1 MALVNFANLDFDQIK
16 QSITDYLRTNS
27 NFTDYDFEGS
37 NLSTIIDALA
47 YNTYITSY
55 NANMVSNEVFID
67 SATLRENVVSL
78 ARNIGYTPKSAKSA
92 RANITFIVDTAD
104 YAIKPQTITLN
115 KGIVAV
121 SNGLGNES
129 YTFSIME
136 DITVPVIDNIATF
149 ANIDVYEGSYLTAE
163 YAYNTY
169 DPNQK
174 YILEN
179 PNIDTSTINVIWKP
193 SERSSVKRKYH
204 LSNSLFEIDGNSA
217 VYWIQEIEDQ
227 RYELIFG
234 DGVFGRALQEPNF
247 ISVAYIATNGSVGNG
262 IDSLNFNGKLTT
274 SRDNVEIKAG
284 ISRITV
290 NTPSFAGDDVES
302 VESIKKYAPQ
312 TYASQ
317 NRAVTSTD
325 YEYIIP
331 KIYPE
336 TESISVFGGEELN
349 PPQFG
354 RVFASIKPING
365 AYLSNLVKDNIKRE
379 IKKYSVGGIDLQI
392 TDLKY
397 LYIEALV
404 NVYYNS
410 NDANNE
416 SQITS
421 IVSQNINRYSNSTEV
436 NKFGARFKYS
446 KFLNVID
453 NSNSAITSNITTI
466 QMRRDLRASLNTFAE
481 YEICFGNRFH
491 IVNHG
496 HGTHR
501 GKIGYNIKSSGFQV
515 SGVAGTVYL
524 VDKTDFSLETGSID
538 LIRLKSATEA
548 TIVRRNI
555 GTIDYIKGEIKL
567 NPINIIS
574 TSISRDF
581 PIIEISAVPYSNDII
596 GLQDLY
602 IQLDTNNITINSI
615 NDRIASGY
623 DISGSDYIVSSSFA
637 NGSLVRGVVD
647 AIAIN
652 QTPNVQS
659 TTSRTN
665 STYTPPSNNRTTTRT
680 TTPSATTSSTSSSST
695 SSSSASSS
703 STSST
708 STPTYSY

>member
-16 QSITDYLRTNS
+16 QSITDYLRSNS

-78 ARNIGYTPKSAKSA
+78 ARNIGYTPRSAKAA
-92 RANITFIVDTAD
+92 RANISFIVNTSS
-104 YAIKPQTITLN
+104 YTTKPQTITLN
-115 KGIVAV
+115 KGVVAI
-121 SNGLGNES
+121 SNIFGGTNYS
-129 YTFSIME
+129 FSIME
-136 DITVPVIDNIATF
+136 DITVPVVDNIATF
-149 ANIDVYEGSYLTAE
+149 SNIDVYEGTYLTAE
-163 YAYNTY
+163 FSYNTY

-179 PNIDTSTINVIWKP
+179 TNIDTSTINVLWR
-193 SERSSVKRKYH
+193 SSQRSSVKRKYH
-204 LSNSLFEIDGNSA
+204 RSDSLFEIDGNSP
-217 VYWIQEIEDQ
+217 VFWINEVEDQ
-227 RYELIFG
+227 RYELLFG

-247 ISVAYIATNGSVGNG
+247 IEVTYLVTNGEDGNR
-262 IDSLNFNGKLTT
+262 IDTLNFNGKLTT
-274 SRDNVEIKAG
+274 SRDNIEISSG

-290 NTPSFAGDDVES
+290 NTPSYAGSNVES
-302 VESIKKYAPQ
+302 IESIKKYAPQ
-312 TYASQ
+312 TYSSQ

-336 TESISVFGGEELN
+336 TESVSVFGGEELN

-410 NDANNE
+410 NNANND

-421 IVSQNINRYSNSTEV
+421 IVSQNITRYADSTEV

-446 KFLNVID
+446 KFLNIID

-491 IVNHG
+491 IINHG
-496 HGTHR
+496 HGTHG

-515 SGVAGTVYL
+515 SGIVGNVYL
-524 VDKTDFSLETGSID
+524 SDVADQNLEKGTIN
-538 LIRLKSATEA
+538 LIRLSSATEA
-548 TIVRRNI
+548 TVVRRNI

-574 TSISRDF
+574 TAINRDF
-581 PIIEISAVPYSNDII
+581 PLIEISAIPYSNDII

-637 NGSLVRGVVD
+637 NGSLVRGTVD
-647 AIAIN
+647 ARAIN
-652 QTPNVQS
+652 QTSNTESTISYTEPTSSNT
-659 TTSRTN
+659 TTS
-665 STYTPPSNNRTTTRT
+665 STP
-680 TTPSATTSSTSSSST
+680 TSTSTSSSST
-695 SSSSASSS
+695 SP
-703 STSST
+703 T

>member
-16 QSITDYLRTNS
+16 QSITDYLRSNS

-78 ARNIGYTPKSAKSA
+78 ARNIGYTPRSAKAA
-92 RANITFIVDTAD
+92 RANISFIVNTSS
-104 YAIKPQTITLN
+104 YTTKPQTITLN
-115 KGIVAV
+115 KGVVAI
-121 SNGLGNES
+121 SNIFGGTNYS
-129 YTFSIME
+129 FSIME
-136 DITVPVIDNIATF
+136 DITVPVVDNIATF
-149 ANIDVYEGSYLTAE
+149 SNIDVYEGTYLTAE
-163 YAYNTY
+163 FSYNTY

-179 PNIDTSTINVIWKP
+179 TNIDTSTINVLWR
-193 SERSSVKRKYH
+193 SSQRSSVKRKYH
-204 LSNSLFEIDGNSA
+204 RSDSLFEIDGNSP
-217 VYWIQEIEDQ
+217 VFWINEVEDQ
-227 RYELIFG
+227 RYELLFG

-247 ISVAYIATNGSVGNG
+247 IEVTYLVTNGEDGNR
-262 IDSLNFNGKLTT
+262 IDTLNFNGKLTT
-274 SRDNVEIKAG
+274 SRDNIEISSG

-290 NTPSFAGDDVES
+290 NTPSYAGSNVES
-302 VESIKKYAPQ
+302 IESIKKYAPQ
-312 TYASQ
+312 TYSSQ

-336 TESISVFGGEELN
+336 TESVSVFGGEELN

-410 NDANNE
+410 NNANND

-421 IVSQNINRYSNSTEV
+421 IVSQNITRYADSTEV

-446 KFLNVID
+446 KFLNIID

-491 IVNHG
+491 IINHG
-496 HGTHR
+496 HGTHG

-515 SGVAGTVYL
+515 SGIAGNVYL
-524 VDKTDFSLETGSID
+524 SDVANQNLEKGTIN
-538 LIRLKSATEA
+538 LIKLSSATEA
-548 TIVRRNI
+548 TVVRRNI

-574 TSISRDF
+574 TTINRDF
-581 PIIEISAVPYSNDII
+581 PMIEISAIPYSNDII

-637 NGSLVRGVVD
+637 NGSLVRGTVD
-647 AIAIN
+647 AREIN
-652 QTPNVQS
+652 QTSNTES
-659 TTSRTN
+659 TISYTEPTS
-665 STYTPPSNNRTTTRT
+665 SNTTTT
-680 TTPSATTSSTSSSST
+680 T
-695 SSSSASSS
+695 SSS

-708 STPTYSY
+708 STPTSSTPTYSY

>member
-16 QSITDYLRTNS
+16 QSITDYLRSNS

-37 NLSTIIDALA
+37 NLSIIIDALA

-78 ARNIGYTPKSAKSA
+78 ARNIGYTPRSSKSS
-92 RANITFIVDTAD
+92 RANISFIVNTAG
-104 YAIKPQTITLN
+104 YSVKPQTITLN
-115 KGIVAV
+115 KGIVAT
-121 SNGLGNES
+121 SRSFGDED

-136 DITVPVIDNIATF
+136 DITVPVINDIATF
-149 ANIDVYEGSYLTAE
+149 SNNDVYEGTYVTNEFSY
-163 YAYNTY
+163 NSY
-169 DPNQK
+169 DPNQRF
-174 YILEN
+174 ILDN
-179 PNIDTSTINVIWKP
+179 PNIDISTINVTWKS
-193 SERSSVKRKYH
+193 SEFSSVKRKFRR
-204 LSNSLFEIDGNSA
+204 SDSLFEVDSQSP
-217 VYWIQEIEDQ
+217 VYWVQEIEDE

-234 DGVFGRALQEPNF
+234 DGVFGIALQEPNF
-247 ISVAYIATNGSVGNG
+247 LEVRYLVNNGDNTNGVS
-262 IDSLNFNGKLTT
+262 DLSFNGKLTT
-274 SRDNVEIKAG
+274 SRDNISIDAG

-290 NTPSFAGDDVES
+290 NTPSFAGANIES
-302 VESIKKYAPQ
+302 IESIKKYATQ

-336 TESISVFGGEELN
+336 ADSVSVFGGEELN

-354 RVFASIKPING
+354 KVFASIKPING

-379 IKKYSVGGIDLQI
+379 IKKYSVGGIDLEI

-404 NVYYNS
+404 NVYYDSNNANS
-410 NDANNE
+410 GD
-416 SQITS
+416 QIRS
-421 IVSQNINRYSNSTEV
+421 IVSTNIDQYGSSTEI

-446 KFLNVID
+446 KFLNIVD
-453 NSNSAITSNITTI
+453 NSNPAITSNITTI
-466 QMRRDLRASLNTFAE
+466 QMRRDLRASLNAFAE

-496 HGTHR
+496 HGTHN

-524 VDKTDFSLETGSID
+524 ADAADQSLETGTIN
-538 LIRLKSATEA
+538 LIRLNSASEA
-548 TIVRRNI
+548 SIVRRNI
-555 GTIDYIKGEIKL
+555 GSIDYIKGEIML

-574 TSISRDF
+574 TSINRQF
-581 PIIEISAVPYSNDII
+581 PLIEISAVPYSNDII

-602 IQLDTNNITINSI
+602 IQLDTNNVTINSI
-615 NDRIASGY
+615 NDRISSGY
-623 DISGSDYIVSSSFA
+623 DVSGSGYIVSSSFA
-637 NGSLVRGVVD
+637 NGSLVRGTVD
-647 AIAIN
+647 
-652 QTPNVQS
+652 
-659 TTSRTN
+659 
-665 STYTPPSNNRTTTRT
+665 TTTRT
-680 TTPSATTSSTSSSST
+680 SSISRTTSASSPPTGTTTMSTTSSNST
-695 SSSSASSS
+695 SS
-703 STSST
+703 
-708 STPTYSY
+708 PTYSY

>member
-16 QSITDYLRTNS
+16 QSITEYLRSNS

-37 NLSTIIDALA
+37 NLSTIVDALA

-78 ARNIGYTPKSAKSA
+78 ARNIGYTPRSSKSS
-92 RANITFIVDTAD
+92 RANISFIVNTAN
-104 YAIKPQTITLN
+104 YSVKPQTITLN
-115 KGIVAV
+115 KGIVAT
-121 SNGLGNES
+121 SQGFGGEN

-136 DITVPVIDNIATF
+136 DITVPVENNIATF
-149 ANIDVYEGSYLTAE
+149 SNIDVYEGTYVTSE
-163 YAYNTY
+163 FSYNTF
-169 DPNQK
+169 DPNQR
-174 YILEN
+174 YVLGN
-179 PNIDTSTINVIWKP
+179 SNIDISTINVTWKP
-193 SERSSVKRKYH
+193 SALSSVKRKYRRAD
-204 LSNSLFEIDGNSA
+204 SLFEVTGESP
-217 VYWIQEIEDQ
+217 VYWVQEIEDE

-234 DGVFGRALQEPNF
+234 DGVFGIALQEPNF
-247 ISVAYIATNGSVGNG
+247 LEVTYLVNNGANSNG
-262 IDSLNFNGKLTT
+262 VSDLTFNGKLTT
-274 SRDNVEIKAG
+274 SRDNVSVDSG

-290 NTPSFAGDDVES
+290 NTPSYAGADIES

-317 NRAVTSTD
+317 NRAVTAND

-336 TESISVFGGEELN
+336 SESISVFGGEELN
-349 PPQFG
+349 PPQYG
-354 RVFASIKPING
+354 KVFASIKPING

-379 IKKYSVGGIDLQI
+379 IKRYSVGGIDLEI

-397 LYIEALV
+397 VYIEALV

-410 NDANNE
+410 NDAN
-416 SQITS
+416 SGDQIKS
-421 IVSQNINRYSNSTEV
+421 IVSNTIDSYASSTEL

-446 KFLNVID
+446 KFLNIID
-453 NSNSAITSNITTI
+453 SSNSAITSNITTI
-466 QMRRDLRASLNTFAE
+466 QMRRDLRAALNTFAE

-496 HGTHR
+496 HGTHG

-524 VDKTDFSLETGSID
+524 VDATDNTLEKGTIN

-548 TIVRRNI
+548 TIVRRNV

-574 TSISRDF
+574 TSINRQF
-581 PIIEISAVPYSNDII
+581 PLIEISAVPYSNDII

-602 IQLDTNNITINSI
+602 IQLDTNNVTINSV
-615 NDRIASGY
+615 NDRISSGY
-623 DISGSDYIVSSSFA
+623 DISGSDYIVTSSFA
-637 NGSLVRGVVD
+637 NGSLVRGTVD
-647 AIAIN
+647 SRMI
-652 QTPNVQS
+652 TTQS
-659 TTSRTN
+659 Q
-665 STYTPPSNNRTTTRT
+665 
-680 TTPSATTSSTSSSST
+680 TSSSATPST
-695 SSSSASSS
+695 TTTTT
-703 STSST
+703 STTST
-708 STPTYSY
+708 STPSTSTSTYSY

>member
-16 QSITDYLRTNS
+16 QSITDYLRSNS

-78 ARNIGYTPKSAKSA
+78 ARNIGYTPRSSKSS
-92 RANITFIVDTAD
+92 RANISFIVNTAG
-104 YAIKPQTITLN
+104 YSVKPQTITLN
-115 KGIVAV
+115 KGIVAT
-121 SNGLGNES
+121 SRFFGDES

-136 DITVPVIDNIATF
+136 DITVPVVDDIATF
-149 ANIDVYEGSYLTAE
+149 SNIDVYEGTYVTSEFSY
-163 YAYNTY
+163 NSY
-169 DPNQK
+169 DPNQRF
-174 YILEN
+174 ILDN
-179 PNIDTSTINVIWKP
+179 PSIDISTINVTWKP
-193 SERSSVKRKYH
+193 SEFSSVKRKFRR
-204 LSNSLFEIDGNSA
+204 SDSLFEVDSQSP
-217 VYWIQEIEDQ
+217 VYWVQEIEDE

-234 DGVFGRALQEPNF
+234 DGVFGIALEEPNF
-247 ISVAYIATNGSVGNG
+247 LEVRYLVNNGKNSNG
-262 IDSLNFNGKLTT
+262 VSDLSFNGKLTT
-274 SRDNVEIKAG
+274 SRDNIAIVEG

-290 NTPSFAGDDVES
+290 NTPSFAGDDIES
-302 VESIKKYAPQ
+302 VESIKKYATQ

-336 TESISVFGGEELN
+336 AESVSVFGGEDLN

-354 RVFASIKPING
+354 KVFASIKPING

-379 IKKYSVGGIDLQI
+379 IKKYSVGGIDLEI

-404 NVYYNS
+404 NVYYDSNNANS
-410 NDANNE
+410 GD
-416 SQITS
+416 QIRS
-421 IVSQNINRYSNSTEV
+421 IVSTNIDQYASSTEI

-446 KFLNVID
+446 KFLNIVD
-453 NSNSAITSNITTI
+453 NSNPAITSNITTI
-466 QMRRDLRASLNTFAE
+466 QMRRDLKASLNAFAE

-496 HGTHR
+496 HGTHN

-524 VDKTDFSLETGSID
+524 ADAADQSLETGTVN
-538 LIRLKSATEA
+538 LIRLNSASEA
-548 TIVRRNI
+548 SIVRRNI
-555 GTIDYIKGEIKL
+555 GSIDYIKGEIKL

-574 TSISRDF
+574 TSINRQF
-581 PIIEISAVPYSNDII
+581 PLIEISAVPYSNDII

-602 IQLDTNNITINSI
+602 IQLDTNNVTINSI
-615 NDRIASGY
+615 NDRISSGY
-623 DISGSDYIVSSSFA
+623 DVSGSDYIVSSSFA
-637 NGSLVRGVVD
+637 NGSLVRGTVD
-647 AIAIN
+647 TIAR
-652 QTPNVQS
+652 TPN
-659 TTSRTN
+659 TSSSPTV
-665 STYTPPSNNRTTTRT
+665 TTT
-680 TTPSATTSSTSSSST
+680 ASSTSSSST
-695 SSSSASSS
+695 SSS
-703 STSST
+703 
-708 STPTYSY
+708 TYSI

>member
-78 ARNIGYTPKSAKSA
+78 ARNIGYTPRSSKSA
-92 RANITFIVDTAD
+92 RANISFIVNTAN
-104 YAIKPQTITLN
+104 YSVKPQTITLN
-115 KGIVAV
+115 KGIVAT
-121 SNGLGNES
+121 SQAFGTEN
-129 YTFSIME
+129 YTFSIMN
-136 DITVPVIDNIATF
+136 DITVPVVNDIATF
-149 ANIDVYEGSYLTAE
+149 SNIDVYEGTYVTTE
-163 YAYNTY
+163 FTYNTF
-169 DPNQK
+169 DPDQRYVLPNS
-174 YILEN
+174 
-179 PNIDTSTINVIWKP
+179 NIDVSTINVTWKP
-193 SERSSVKRKYH
+193 SAFSTVKRKYRRAD
-204 LSNSLFEIDGNSA
+204 SLFEVTGDSP
-217 VYWIQEIEDQ
+217 VYWVQEIEDE

-234 DGVFGRALQEPNF
+234 DGVFGIALQEPNF
-247 ISVAYIATNGSVGNG
+247 LEVTYLVNNGSNSNG
-262 IDSLNFNGKLTT
+262 VTDLNFNGKLTT
-274 SRDNVEIKAG
+274 SRDNVSVDSG

-290 NTPSFAGDDVES
+290 NTPSFAGADIES

-317 NRAVTSTD
+317 NRAVTASD

-336 TESISVFGGEELN
+336 SESISVFGGEELN

-354 RVFASIKPING
+354 KVFASIKPING

-379 IKKYSVGGIDLQI
+379 IKRYSVGGIDLEI

-410 NDANNE
+410 NDAN
-416 SQITS
+416 SGDQIKS
-421 IVSQNINRYSNSTEV
+421 VVSNTIDKYASSTEI

-446 KFLNVID
+446 KFLNIID
-453 NSNSAITSNITTI
+453 SSNSAITSNITTI
-466 QMRRDLRASLNTFAE
+466 QMRRDLRAALNTFAE

-496 HGTHR
+496 HGTHN

-515 SGVAGTVYL
+515 SGVSGTVYL
-524 VDKTDFSLETGSID
+524 VDAADNSLEKGTIN
-538 LIRLKSATEA
+538 LIRLKSPTEA
-548 TIVRRNI
+548 MIVRRNI

-574 TSISRDF
+574 TSINRQF
-581 PIIEISAVPYSNDII
+581 PLIEISAVPYSNDII

-602 IQLDTNNITINSI
+602 IQLDTNNVTINSV
-615 NDRIASGY
+615 NDRISSGY

-637 NGSLVRGVVD
+637 NGSLVRGTVD
-647 AIAIN
+647 SRNITT
-652 QTPNVQS
+652 QETRTSSPVTTS
-659 TTSRTN
+659 TT
-665 STYTPPSNNRTTTRT
+665 TTTT
-680 TTPSATTSSTSSSST
+680 TTTSTSS
-695 SSSSASSS
+695 
-703 STSST
+703 
-708 STPTYSY
+708 PTYSY

>member
-16 QSITDYLRTNS
+16 QSITDYLRSNS

-78 ARNIGYTPKSAKSA
+78 ARNIGYTPRSSKSS
-92 RANITFIVDTAD
+92 RANISFIVNTAG
-104 YAIKPQTITLN
+104 YSVKPQTITLN
-115 KGIVAV
+115 KGIVAT
-121 SNGLGNES
+121 SRSFGDED

-136 DITVPVIDNIATF
+136 DITVPVVDDIATF
-149 ANIDVYEGSYLTAE
+149 SNIDVYEGTYVTSE
-163 YAYNTY
+163 FSYNTY
-169 DPNQK
+169 DPNQR
-174 YILEN
+174 YILDN
-179 PNIDTSTINVIWKP
+179 PNIDVSTINVTWKP
-193 SERSSVKRKYH
+193 SEFSSVKRKYRR
-204 LSNSLFEIDGNSA
+204 SDSLFEVDSQSP
-217 VYWIQEIEDQ
+217 VYWVQEIEDE

-234 DGVFGRALQEPNF
+234 DGVFGIALEEPNF
-247 ISVAYIATNGSVGNG
+247 LEVRYLVNNGKNSNG
-262 IDSLNFNGKLTT
+262 VSDLSFNGKLTT
-274 SRDNVEIKAG
+274 SRDNIAINAG

-290 NTPSFAGDDVES
+290 NTPSYAGADIES
-302 VESIKKYAPQ
+302 VESIKKYATQ

-336 TESISVFGGEELN
+336 AESVSVFGGEELS

-354 RVFASIKPING
+354 KVFASIKPING

-379 IKKYSVGGIDLQI
+379 IKKYSVGGIDLEI

-410 NDANNE
+410 NNAN
-416 SQITS
+416 SGDQIRS
-421 IVSQNINRYSNSTEV
+421 IVSSNIEQYASSTEI

-446 KFLNVID
+446 KFLNIVD
-453 NSNSAITSNITTI
+453 NSNSAVTSNITTI
-466 QMRRDLRASLNTFAE
+466 QMRRDLRASLNAFAE

-491 IVNHG
+491 IMNHG
-496 HGTHR
+496 HGTHN

-524 VDKTDFSLETGSID
+524 ADAADQSLETGTVN
-538 LIRLKSATEA
+538 LIRLNSASEA
-548 TIVRRNI
+548 SIVRRNI
-555 GTIDYIKGEIKL
+555 GSIDYIKGEIKL

-574 TSISRDF
+574 TSINRQF
-581 PIIEISAVPYSNDII
+581 PLIEISAVPYSNDII

-602 IQLDTNNITINSI
+602 IQLDTNNVTINSVS
-615 NDRIASGY
+615 DRISSGY

-637 NGSLVRGVVD
+637 NGSLVRGTVD
-647 AIAIN
+647 
-652 QTPNVQS
+652 
-659 TTSRTN
+659 
-665 STYTPPSNNRTTTRT
+665 TTTRT
-680 TTPSATTSSTSSSST
+680 RNRSSSPIVATTRSTTSSNSTSSS
-695 SSSSASSS
+695 
-703 STSST
+703 
-708 STPTYSY
+708 TYSY

>member
-16 QSITDYLRTNS
+16 QSITEYLRSNS

-37 NLSTIIDALA
+37 NLSTIVDALA

-92 RANITFIVDTAD
+92 RANISFIVNTAN
-104 YAIKPQTITLN
+104 YSVKPQTITLN
-115 KGIVAV
+115 KGVVAT
-121 SNGLGNES
+121 SNGFGNIN

-136 DITVPVIDNIATF
+136 DITVPVENDIATF
-149 ANIDVYEGSYLTAE
+149 SNIDVYEGTYLTAE
-163 YAYNTY
+163 FTYSTY
-169 DPNQK
+169 DPDQK

-179 PNIDTSTINVIWKP
+179 PNIDTSSLNVIWKP
-193 SERSSVKRKYH
+193 SQRSSVKRKYR
-204 LSNSLFEIDGNSA
+204 LSNSLFEVDGDSP

-247 ISVAYIATNGSVGNG
+247 ISVAYIATNGSEANG

-274 SRDNVEIKAG
+274 SRDNVEIAQG

-290 NTPSFAGDDVES
+290 NTPSFGGDDVES

-325 YEYIIP
+325 YEHIIP

-336 TESISVFGGEELN
+336 AESISVFGGEELN

-379 IKKYSVGGIDLQI
+379 IKQYSVGGIDLQI

-410 NDANNE
+410 NDANND

-421 IVSQNINRYSNSTEV
+421 LVSQNIGRYADSTEV

-446 KFLNVID
+446 KFLNIID

-496 HGTHR
+496 HGTHG

-524 VDKTDFSLETGSID
+524 ADAADQNLETGVIN
-538 LIRLKSATEA
+538 LIRLKSASEA
-548 TIVRRNI
+548 TIVRRNV

-567 NPINIIS
+567 NPVNIIS
-574 TSISRDF
+574 TSINRNF
-581 PIIEISAVPYSNDII
+581 PLIEISAVPYSNDII

-637 NGSLVRGVVD
+637 NGSLVRGTVD

-652 QTPNVQS
+652 RNSNIES
-659 TTSRTN
+659 TTSTTTTT
-665 STYTPPSNNRTTTRT
+665 SYTPPTSSGT
-680 TTPSATTSSTSSSST
+680 TTSSTTST
-695 SSSSASSS
+695 SS
-703 STSST
+703 
-708 STPTYSY
+708 PTYSY

>member
-37 NLSTIIDALA
+37 NLSTIVDALA

-78 ARNIGYTPKSAKSA
+78 ARNIGYTPRSSKSS
-92 RANITFIVDTAD
+92 RANISFIVNTAN
-104 YAIKPQTITLN
+104 YSTKPQTITLN
-115 KGIVAV
+115 KGVVATSQAFGV
-121 SNGLGNES
+121 EN

-136 DITVPVIDNIATF
+136 DITVPVENDIATF
-149 ANIDVYEGSYLTAE
+149 SNIDVYEGTYVTAE
-163 YAYNTY
+163 FSYNTF
-169 DPNQK
+169 DPNQR
-174 YILEN
+174 YILDN
-179 PNIDTSTINVIWKP
+179 SNIDISTINVTWKP
-193 SERSSVKRKYH
+193 SALSSVKRRYRR
-204 LSNSLFEIDGNSA
+204 SDSLFEVTSESP
-217 VYWIQEIEDQ
+217 VYWVQEIEDE

-234 DGVFGRALQEPNF
+234 DGIFGIALQEPNF
-247 ISVAYIATNGSVGNG
+247 LEVTYLVNNGSNSNG
-262 IDSLNFNGKLTT
+262 ISDLNFNGKLTT
-274 SRDNVEIKAG
+274 SRDNVSVDSG

-290 NTPSFAGDDVES
+290 NTPSYAGADIES

-317 NRAVTSTD
+317 NRAVTASD

-336 TESISVFGGEELN
+336 SESISVFGGEELN
-349 PPQFG
+349 PPQYG
-354 RVFASIKPING
+354 KVFASIKPING

-379 IKKYSVGGIDLQI
+379 IKRYSVGGIDLEI

-397 LYIEALV
+397 VYIEALV

-410 NDANNE
+410 NDAN
-416 SQITS
+416 SGDQIKS
-421 IVSQNINRYSNSTEV
+421 IVSNTIDSYASSTEL

-446 KFLNVID
+446 KFLNIID
-453 NSNSAITSNITTI
+453 SSNSAITSNITTI
-466 QMRRDLRASLNTFAE
+466 QMRRDLRAALNTFAE

-496 HGTHR
+496 HGTHN

-524 VDKTDFSLETGSID
+524 VDAADNNLETGTIN
-538 LIRLKSATEA
+538 LIRLNSPTEA
-548 TIVRRNI
+548 VIVRRNI

-574 TSISRDF
+574 TSISRQF
-581 PIIEISAVPYSNDII
+581 PLIEISAVPYSNDII

-602 IQLDTNNITINSI
+602 IQLDTNNVTINSI
-615 NDRIASGY
+615 NDRISSGY
-623 DISGSDYIVSSSFA
+623 DVSGSDYIVTSSFA
-637 NGSLVRGVVD
+637 NGSLVRGTVD
-647 AIAIN
+647 SRMITTQS
-652 QTPNVQS
+652 QTTSSVTPSTTTTTTS
-659 TTSRTN
+659 TTS
-665 STYTPPSNNRTTTRT
+665 TTTT
-680 TTPSATTSSTSSSST
+680 STP
-695 SSSSASSS
+695 
-703 STSST
+703 ST

>member
-16 QSITDYLRTNS
+16 QSITDYLRSNS

-78 ARNIGYTPKSAKSA
+78 ARNIGYTPRSSKSS
-92 RANITFIVDTAD
+92 RANITFIVNTAK
-104 YAIKPQTITLN
+104 YSVKPQTITLN

-121 SNGLGNES
+121 SNSFGNEN

-136 DITVPVIDNIATF
+136 DITVPVVDNIATF
-149 ANIDVYEGSYLTAE
+149 SNIDVYEGTYVTSE
-163 YAYNTY
+163 FSYNTY
-169 DPNQK
+169 DPNQR
-174 YILEN
+174 YVLDN
-179 PNIDTSTINVIWKP
+179 PNIDISTINVTWKP
-193 SERSSVKRKYH
+193 SEFSSVKRKFRR
-204 LSNSLFEIDGNSA
+204 SDSLFEVDNQSP
-217 VYWIQEIEDQ
+217 VYWVQEIGDET
-227 RYELIFG
+227 YELIFG
-234 DGVFGRALQEPNF
+234 DGVFGIALQEPNF
-247 ISVAYIATNGSVGNG
+247 LEVKYLVNNGSNSNG
-262 IDSLNFNGKLTT
+262 VSDLTFNGKLTT
-274 SRDNVEIKAG
+274 SRDNISINAG

-290 NTPSFAGDDVES
+290 NTPSYAGADIES
-302 VESIKKYAPQ
+302 VESIKKYATQ

-317 NRAVTSTD
+317 NRAVTSND

-336 TESISVFGGEELN
+336 AESVSVFGGEELN

-354 RVFASIKPING
+354 KVFASIKPING

-379 IKKYSVGGIDLQI
+379 IKKYSVGGIDLEI

-410 NDANNE
+410 NNAN
-416 SQITS
+416 SGDQIRS
-421 IVSQNINRYSNSTEV
+421 IVSSNIEQYASSTEI

-446 KFLNVID
+446 KFLNIVD

-466 QMRRDLRASLNTFAE
+466 QMRRDLRASLNAFAE

-496 HGTHR
+496 HGTHN

-524 VDKTDFSLETGSID
+524 SDAANQSLEMGTIN
-538 LIRLKSATEA
+538 LIRLNSASEA
-548 TIVRRNI
+548 VVVRRNI
-555 GTIDYIKGEIKL
+555 GSIDYIKGEIKL

-574 TSISRDF
+574 TSINRQF
-581 PIIEISAVPYSNDII
+581 PLIEISAVPYSNDII

-602 IQLDTNNITINSI
+602 IQLDTNNVTINSI
-615 NDRIASGY
+615 NDRISSGY
-623 DISGSDYIVSSSFA
+623 DVSGSDYIVSSSFA
-637 NGSLVRGVVD
+637 NGSLVRGTVD
-647 AIAIN
+647 TIT
-652 QTPNVQS
+652 QTP
-659 TTSRTN
+659 TTS
-665 STYTPPSNNRTTTRT
+665 PSLSGTTT
-680 TTPSATTSSTSSSST
+680 TSITSSRSTSS
-695 SSSSASSS
+695 
-703 STSST
+703 
-708 STPTYSY
+708 PTYSY

>member
-16 QSITDYLRTNS
+16 QSITDYLRSNS

-78 ARNIGYTPKSAKSA
+78 ARNIGYTPRSSKSS
-92 RANITFIVDTAD
+92 RANITFIVNTAN
-104 YAIKPQTITLN
+104 YSVKPQTITLN

-121 SNGLGNES
+121 SNSFGNEN

-136 DITVPVIDNIATF
+136 DITVPVVDNIATF
-149 ANIDVYEGSYLTAE
+149 SNIDVYEGAYVTSE
-163 YAYNTY
+163 FSYNTY
-169 DPNQK
+169 DPNQR
-174 YILEN
+174 YVLDN
-179 PNIDTSTINVIWKP
+179 PNIDISTINVTWKP
-193 SERSSVKRKYH
+193 SEFSSVKRKFRR
-204 LSNSLFEIDGNSA
+204 SDSLFEVDNQSP
-217 VYWIQEIEDQ
+217 VYWVQEIEDE

-234 DGVFGRALQEPNF
+234 DGVFGIALQEPNF
-247 ISVAYIATNGSVGNG
+247 LEVKYLVNNGSNSNG
-262 IDSLNFNGKLTT
+262 VSDLTFNGKLTT
-274 SRDNVEIKAG
+274 SRDNISINAG

-290 NTPSFAGDDVES
+290 NTPSYAGADIES
-302 VESIKKYAPQ
+302 VESIKKYATQ

-336 TESISVFGGEELN
+336 AESVSVFGGEELN

-354 RVFASIKPING
+354 KVFASIKPING

-379 IKKYSVGGIDLQI
+379 IKKYSVGGIDLEI

-410 NDANNE
+410 NNAN
-416 SQITS
+416 SGDQIRS
-421 IVSQNINRYSNSTEV
+421 IVSSNIEQYASSTEI

-446 KFLNVID
+446 KFLNIVD

-466 QMRRDLRASLNTFAE
+466 QMRRDLRASLNAFAE

-496 HGTHR
+496 HGTHN

-524 VDKTDFSLETGSID
+524 SDAANQSLEMGTIN
-538 LIRLKSATEA
+538 LIRLNSASEA
-548 TIVRRNI
+548 VVVRRNI
-555 GTIDYIKGEIKL
+555 GSIDYIKGEIKL

-574 TSISRDF
+574 TSINRQF
-581 PIIEISAVPYSNDII
+581 PLIEISAVPYSNDII

-602 IQLDTNNITINSI
+602 IQLDTNNVTINSI
-615 NDRIASGY
+615 NDRISSGY
-623 DISGSDYIVSSSFA
+623 DVSGSDYIVSSSFA
-637 NGSLVRGVVD
+637 NGSLVRGTVD
-647 AIAIN
+647 TIT
-652 QTPNVQS
+652 QTP
-659 TTSRTN
+659 TTS
-665 STYTPPSNNRTTTRT
+665 PSLSGTTT
-680 TTPSATTSSTSSSST
+680 TSITSSRSTSS
-695 SSSSASSS
+695 
-703 STSST
+703 
-708 STPTYSY
+708 PTYSY